1 MADAKKQ
8 VLRRCVGCGQ
18 MKDKKELIRIVRTQE
33 GAILPDPTGRM
44 NGRGSYLC
52 RDRACLQT
60 AASRKGLE
68 RSLKCRIDRKVY
80 DDLDAFFAGDPS

>member
-18 MKDKKELIRIVRTQE
+18 MKDKKELVRIVRTQE

-44 NGRGSYLC
+44 NGRGAYLC
-52 RDRACLQT
+52 LDPACLQT

-68 RSLKCRIDRKVY
+68 RSLKCRIDRQVY
-80 DDLDAFFAGDPS
+80 EDLSALIAGTPS